1 MVEFTEKIL
10 KSKEV
15 KKSAITMS
23 TVGKH
28 ELCYTPLLIAVDM
41 GHLKIVELFFKYKEK
56 RSIDL
61 NDPCCKTGYTPLHLL
76 CRNDIS
82 RSGPAIGMQCL
93 DSMYNYDIDNSIPML
108 ELFLNNV
115 EEKKIQLFKKDGRR
129 EDGLTPFELAIS
141 CGQVKIFNVLLEYFE
156 KKGTKVT
163 DHGMNPL
170 IAACKRTE
178 EEDAGWHEKHTK
190 TESERTEI
198 VKLLIQYSKGKGV
211 DLFVKDKLGRSAL
224 HHACASGSIK
234 IFDLLIEN
242 GLTGINDQDMEGR
255 TPLHHACSI
264 GFKACACSEEMP
276 ERDPKMLKH
285 LLSKREELGI
295 DVEIREVN
303 SLTPLQ
309 ALQRFVGLKE
319 FQWTKWKKEEL
330 LSVFQEYGITNANE
344 ELVQESAPKRRKT
357 DENNP
362 DTNDIEEGA

>member
-23 TVGKH
+23 TDGKH

-56 RSIDL
+56 RRIDL

-93 DSMYNYDIDNSIPML
+93 DSVYNYDIDNSIPML

-190 TESERTEI
+190 TESARTEI
-198 VKLLIQYSKGKGV
+198 VKLLLQYSKDKGI

-276 ERDPKMLKH
+276 ARDPKMLKH

-309 ALQRFVGLKE
+309 ALQRFVELE
-319 FQWTKWKKEEL
+319 EYHWEWDKEEL
-330 LSVFQEYGITNANE
+330 LSVFQEYGITNADE

-357 DENNP
+357 DVNNP

>member
-1 MVEFTEKIL
+1 M
-10 KSKEV
+10 
-15 KKSAITMS
+15 
-23 TVGKH
+23 G
-28 ELCYTPLLIAVDM
+28 

-56 RSIDL
+56 RHIDL
-61 NDPCCKTGYTPLHLL
+61 NDPCGKTGYTALHVL
-76 CRNDIS
+76 CKNDLN
-82 RSGPAIGMQCL
+82 GPCIGMQCNSL
-93 DSMYNYDIDNSIPML
+93 YDEDVDNSIPML

-115 EEKKIQLFKKDGRR
+115 EEKKIKLFEKDR
-129 EDGLTPFELAIS
+129 DNKLTPFELAIS
-141 CGQVKIFNVLLEYFE
+141 YGQVKPFNVLLGYFE
-156 KKGTKVT
+156 KKGIELT

-170 IAACKRTE
+170 IAACRRNE
-178 EEDAGWHEKHTK
+178 ESFEIWEKYHTK
-190 TESERTEI
+190 SESGRTEI
-198 VKLLIQYSKGKGV
+198 VKLLLEYSKDKSV
-211 DLFVKDKLGRSAL
+211 DLFVKDSLGRSAL

-242 GLTGINDQDMEGR
+242 GLTGINDQDNEGR

-264 GFKACACSEEMP
+264 GFKACQYSGEMP

-295 DVEIREVN
+295 DVEIREAN

-309 ALQRFVGLKE
+309 ALQRFVELEQFK
-319 FQWTKWKKEEL
+319 WTKWKREEL
-330 LSVFQEYGITNANE
+330 LSVFQEYGITNADE

>member
-15 KKSAITMS
+15 KKEAITMS
-23 TVGKH
+23 TDGQH

-56 RSIDL
+56 RHIDL
-61 NDPCCKTGYTPLHLL
+61 NDPCCKTGYTALHIV
-76 CRNDIS
+76 CKNDQ
-82 RSGPAIGMQCL
+82 SGPCIGMQSL
-93 DSMYNYDIDNSIPML
+93 YGGEDVDNSIPML

-115 EEKKIQLFKKDGRR
+115 EEKKIKLFEKDR
-129 EDGLTPFELAIS
+129 ENDLTPFELAIS
-141 CGQVKIFNVLLEYFE
+141 YGQVKPFNVLVEYFE
-156 KKGTKVT
+156 KKGIKLT

-170 IAACKRTE
+170 IAASRRNE
-178 EEDAGWHEKHTK
+178 EEDAGWDERHTR
-190 TESERTEI
+190 TESGRTEI
-198 VKLLIQYSKGKGV
+198 VKLLLQYSKDKGV

-264 GFKACACSEEMP
+264 GFKACQYSEEMP

-344 ELVQESAPKRRKT
+344 ELVQESAAKRRKT
-357 DENNP
+357 DVNNP